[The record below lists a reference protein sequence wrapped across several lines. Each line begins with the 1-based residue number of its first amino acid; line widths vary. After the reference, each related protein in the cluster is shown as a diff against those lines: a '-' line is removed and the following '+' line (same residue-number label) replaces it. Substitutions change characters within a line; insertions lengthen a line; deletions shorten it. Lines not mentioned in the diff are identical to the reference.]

1 MEPLELLRLALR
13 YVHLVGF
20 ALLLGGFAAQYFSG
34 RLRIN
39 RAMLWGALLQV
50 ATGLLLSAPFPRD
63 VELNPYKLGV
73 KLLIAVLIA
82 IMVVVPRNRETVNRG
97 HFLAIGGLTLINA
110 AVAVFW
116 R

>member
-1 MEPLELLRLALR
+1 MDALELLRLALR
-13 YVHLVGF
+13 YLHLVGF
-20 ALLLGGFAAQYFSG
+20 ALLFGGFVVQYLSG
-34 RLRIN
+34 ALRIN
-39 RAMLWGALLQV
+39 SAMLWGALAQV

-63 VELNPYKLGV
+63 SELNPYKLGV
-73 KLLIAVLIA
+73 KLLLAVLIA
-82 IMVVVPRNRETVNRG
+82 IMVYVPRKREAVNRG